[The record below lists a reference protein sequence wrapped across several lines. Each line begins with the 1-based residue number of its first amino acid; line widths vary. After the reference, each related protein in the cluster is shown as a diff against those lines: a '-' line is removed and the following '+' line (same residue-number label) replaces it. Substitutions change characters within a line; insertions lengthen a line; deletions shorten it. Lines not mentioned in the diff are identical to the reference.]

1 MLYYAGT
8 IVKPEIPIVEPTG
21 KEAAHALVP
30 LVESGVRIAAR
41 LYMAQVNMIFGA
53 FNLHDEFSA
62 QHQLNYLSDVV
73 RVLFYTGTRYAAD
86 ADVRSAPPERTA
98 EAVAGCRTPHLHLEP
113 GPVFSCGGSRCHGIG
128 LRWECGWGTG
138 GWAANGCLAM
148 AGVFVAAPAARE
160 TGGLSMS
167 DVCMMVDGSCLGI
180 PARKRQSFRPAP
192 DWRALSIRCSLLN
205 TQSRCSVDP
214 CQTPL
219 RDVASIA
226 SPIG

>member
-1 MLYYAGT
+1 
-8 IVKPEIPIVEPTG
+8 
-21 KEAAHALVP
+21 
-30 LVESGVRIAAR
+30 VRIAAR